1 MQIIDS
7 NGNVFGGGI
16 EITGP
21 DGKPKTTGGGGSPT
35 GPAGGDL
42 SGSYPNPGVVWTNG
56 IPTYDLQYYPL
67 TNPSGFIDSSALG
80 PYLTAATAASTY
92 QPTLVSSTNIKTIN
106 GASVLGSGN
115 LTVTGSGGGP
125 QVLGYSGTV
134 GTNTSGT
141 SIVISKSL
149 FIPANT
155 LTSNSI
161 LELSWRINRVS
172 GNVGQIYSRLYLNQT
187 NSLTGASLIS
197 GIITINSGT
206 QALLAQKSISCIGT
220 QLRYQNTSSGTE
232 STASPLST
240 LSINTTFNYYLLF
253 TAQCQNTADVGAVD
267 QFKVLLYA

>member
-1 MQIIDS
+1 MSIPNWWGDWRPGLTPHTGNLQSTDLIECTQIVGGLPVNTAITGQQIINAAS
-7 NGNVFGGGI
+7 
-16 EITGP
+16 
-21 DGKPKTTGGGGSPT
+21 GGGG
-35 GPAGGDL
+35 GPE
-42 SGSYPNPGVVWTNG
+42 
-56 IPTYDLQYYPL
+56 
-67 TNPSGFIDSSALG
+67 
-80 PYLTAATAASTY
+80 
-92 QPTLVSSTNIKTIN
+92 
-106 GASVLGSGN
+106 
-115 LTVTGSGGGP
+115 
-125 QVLGYSGTV
+125 VLGYSGTV
-134 GTNTSGT
+134 GTTTTGT

-172 GNVGQIYSRLYLNQT
+172 GNLGQIYSRLYLNQT
-187 NSLTGASLIS
+187 NTLTGASLIS

-220 QLRYQNTSSGTE
+220 QLRYQNTASGTE
-232 STASPLST
+232 STASPLAT

>member
-1 MQIIDS
+1 MS
-7 NGNVFGGGI
+7 NNIKPSKYPV
-16 EITGP
+16 GP
-21 DGKPKTTGGGGSPT
+21 DEEAELFDQAVAAGRAGKQ
-35 GPAGGDL
+35 D
-42 SGSYPNPGVVWTNG
+42 
-56 IPTYDLQYYPL
+56 
-67 TNPSGFIDSSALG
+67 
-80 PYLTAATAASTY
+80 
-92 QPTLVSSTNIKTIN
+92 TLVSGTNIKTIN
-106 GASVLGSGN
+106 GASVLGSGD
-115 LTVTGSGGGP
+115 LTVTGSGASWGSITGTLSSQTDLSTELSGKQATLVSGSNIKTINGNSVLGSGNLTITGGSGP

-134 GTNTSGT
+134 GTTSST

-155 LTSNSI
+155 LTSDSI

-172 GNVGQIYSRLYLNQT
+172 GNVGQVYSRVYLNQT

-197 GIITINSGT
+197 GIVTINSGT

-253 TAQCQNTADVGAVD
+253 TAQCQNVADVGAID